1 MAKTKV
7 TKAKVTIKATN
18 KTNKTKK
25 PYIPITI
32 SLSEYRKTKE
42 YNDVD
47 IDIVNFLNNKPSK
60 EQMNKLYDTTM
71 FFAESDSIGED
82 WSYVY
87 EFTRQEFNILC
98 KIIKSVVDEIIRK
111 EVKTQEDKVD
121 KEIELEYKINK
132 NDKNYNKIKK
142 TIDKLKHEKYPSYNK
157 IEKDYLIT
165 NNILSKQEYDI
176 YKSYNNGR
184 HFSISHMTNYIHIA
198 YDLLHHLRVL
208 N

>member
-1 MAKTKV
+1 MPKTKV
-7 TKAKVTIKATN
+7 TKAKVTIKSTK

-32 SLSEYRKTKE
+32 SLSEYRETKE
-42 YNDVD
+42 YNDV
-47 IDIVNFLNNKPSK
+47 DIVNFLNNKPSK

-71 FFAESDSIGED
+71 YFAKSDSIGEG
-82 WSYVY
+82 WSYVD

-98 KIIKSVVDEIIRK
+98 KIIKSRADEIIRN
-111 EVKTQEDKVD
+111 EVKSQQDKVD

-142 TIDKLKHEKYPSYNK
+142 TIDKLKHEKYPNYK
-157 IEKDYLIT
+157 QIEKDYLIT
-165 NNILSKQEYDI
+165 NNILSKEEYDI
-176 YKSYNNGR
+176 YKIY
-184 HFSISHMTNYIHIA
+184 MTIYIDIA

>member
-1 MAKTKV
+1 MPKTKV
-7 TKAKVTIKATN
+7 TKAKVTIKATKKTK

-47 IDIVNFLNNKPSK
+47 IVNFLNNKPSK

-71 FFAESDSIGED
+71 YFAESDSIGEY

-98 KIIKSVVDEIIRK
+98 KIIKSRADEIIHN
-111 EVKTQEDKVD
+111 EVKTQKDKID
-121 KEIELEYKINK
+121 KEIDLEYKINK
-132 NDKNYNKIKK
+132 NDKNYNKIKI
-142 TIDKLKHEKYPSYNK
+142 TIDKLKHKKYPNYK
-157 IEKDYLIT
+157 QIEKDYLII
-165 NNILSKQEYDI
+165 NNILSKEEYDI
-176 YKSYNNGR
+176 YKSYMR
-184 HFSISHMTNYIHIA
+184 NYIDIA